1 MGRLEAHDR
10 RVSDSHNLQR
20 FVDAQ
25 DGIYETVLAELGRGS
40 KQGHW
45 MWFIF
50 PQLRGLG
57 LSPTA
62 QRYGIASLEEARA
75 AAANKMAVEM
85 RIALA
90 RKEGYIDRVRET
102 DAGAITTAVRNPMPG
117 DFLDDVRDAMAQVD
131 ESTFDRMVGSMSQE
145 TLNKVLGKTDD

>member
-1 MGRLEAHDR
+1 MSSRGCSRRTNRREPLFPVGRLEAHDG

-40 KQGHW
+40 KQSHW

-62 QRYGIASLEEARA
+62 QHYGIASLEEARA
-75 AAANKMAVEM
+75 YLEHHCS
-85 RIALA
+85 A
-90 RKEGYIDRVRET
+90 RACARASKPFCPGRAGLQPSRSSVRS
-102 DAGAITTAVRNPMPG
+102 MP
-117 DFLDDVRDAMAQVD
+117 
-131 ESTFDRMVGSMSQE
+131 
-145 TLNKVLGKTDD
+145 